1 MKILMLTPYLPYP
14 LLSGGQIRTYNLLK
28 QLSEKH
34 QVTLFS
40 LIKDQEETKYIPEL
54 LKYCADVRVF
64 RRSKTPF
71 TLRNIAKTAVS
82 SYPFLVIRNYV
93 SEVTQAIEQELQRT
107 DFDLLHA
114 ETFYMMPH
122 LPKTKTP
129 TILVEQTIEY
139 LGYESYAKQA
149 FPLIRPL
156 LNLDIKKIKRW
167 ESYYWEQADQLIVMS
182 EQDKD
187 FIKQTTK
194 RQNVQNDIAVVAN
207 GVDSEWFSEI
217 PKVAHKDPTV
227 LFVGTFK
234 WLPNRE
240 AVRYLVNEIWPSI
253 LAEMPT
259 AKLHIVGNAP
269 TKEIYNFEHE
279 HPNIVVKARVE
290 DIRDAFAVAD
300 VLVAPVFSGKGTR
313 YKVLEAMASGTPLVA
328 TPTAV
333 EGLHIKENVHALLG
347 DTGPQLAKQTLRLLQ
362 SEALRK
368 KLSHASKQFVQKN
381 YDWQSIST
389 QLDIIYRRIGTSNE
403 VK

>member
-1 MKILMLTPYLPYP
+1 MLTPYLPYP

-40 LIKDQEETKYIPEL
+40 LIKDNEETKYIPEL

-71 TLRNIAKTAVS
+71 TIRNIAKTAIS

-93 SEVTQAIEQELQRT
+93 SEVTTAIEQELQRT
-107 DFDLLHA
+107 KFDLLHA

-149 FPLIRPL
+149 TPLIRPL

-167 ESYYWEQADQLIVMS
+167 ESYYWNQADQLIVMS
-182 EQDKD
+182 EQDKE
-187 FIKQTTK
+187 FIEQTTK
-194 RQNVQNDIAVVAN
+194 RRSAQNDIAVVAN
-207 GVDSEWFSEI
+207 GVDSQWFSEK
-217 PKVAHKDPTV
+217 PKVSHKDPTV

-240 AVRYLVNEIWPSI
+240 AVRYLVNNIWPQI
-253 LAEMPT
+253 LEQLPK

-269 TKEIYNFEHE
+269 TKEIHNFEND
-279 HPNIVVKARVE
+279 HPSIVVKGRVE

-333 EGLHIKENVHALLG
+333 EGLHITENTHALIG
-347 DTGPQLAKQTLRLLQ
+347 KTSGELAEQTIRLLK
-362 SEALRK
+362 SKELRQ
-368 KLSHASKQFVQKN
+368 KLSQASKEFVQKK
-381 YDWQSIST
+381 YDWQSISS
-389 QLDIIYRRIGTSNE
+389 QLDIIYRRIGAKNE
-403 VK
+403 TK

>member
-40 LIKDQEETKYIPEL
+40 LIKDQDETKYIPEL

-71 TLRNIAKTAVS
+71 TLRNIAKTAIS

-167 ESYYWEQADQLIVMS
+167 ESYYWERADQLIVMS

-194 RQNVQNDIAVVAN
+194 VQNDIAVVAN
-207 GVDSEWFSEI
+207 GVDAAWFSEK
-217 PKVAHKDPTV
+217 PKISHKNPTV

-240 AVRYLVNEIWPSI
+240 AVRYLVHEIWPHI
-253 LAEMPT
+253 LAKLPN

-269 TKEIYNFEHE
+269 TDEIKKFEHE
-279 HPNIVVKARVE
+279 YPNIVVKGRVE

-333 EGLHIKENVHALLG
+333 EGLHLQENTHALIG
-347 DTGPQLAKQTLRLLQ
+347 NTGIELAKQTLILLN
-362 SEALRK
+362 SASLRE
-368 KLSHASKQFVQKN
+368 KLAQASKQFVQKN
-381 YDWQSIST
+381 YDWQSISS
-389 QLDIIYRRIGTSNE
+389 QLDIIYRHIGASNE
-403 VK
+403 NK

>member
-40 LIKDQEETKYIPEL
+40 LIKDPDETKYIPEL
-54 LKYCADVRVF
+54 LQFCEDVRVF
-64 RRSKTPF
+64 QRSKTPF
-71 TLRNIAKTAVS
+71 TLWNIAKTAVS

-93 SEVTQAIEQELQRT
+93 SEVTQAIEQELKRT
-107 DFDLLHA
+107 NFDLLHA

-122 LPKTKTP
+122 LPQTKTP
-129 TILVEQTIEY
+129 IILVEQTIEY

-149 FPLIRPL
+149 FPLLRPL
-156 LNLDIKKIKRW
+156 LNLDIAKIKRW
-167 ESYYWEQADQLIVMS
+167 ETYYWEQADQLIVMS

-187 FIKQTTK
+187 FIKRKTQAK
-194 RQNVQNDIAVVAN
+194 NDIAVVAN
-207 GVDSEWFSEI
+207 GVDANWFSEK
-217 PKVAHKDPTV
+217 PKVRHADPTV

-240 AVRYLVNEIWPSI
+240 AVRFLVHKVWPHI
-253 LAEMPT
+253 LSSLPK
-259 AKLHIVGNAP
+259 AKLHIVGNGP
-269 TKEIYNFEHE
+269 TDEIRNFETQY
-279 HPNIVVKARVE
+279 PNIIVKSRVE

-333 EGLHIKENVHALLG
+333 EGLHLRENTHVLIGKTGKE
-347 DTGPQLAKQTLRLLQ
+347 LADQTLLLLK
-362 SEALRK
+362 SKELRA
-368 KLSHASKQFVQKN
+368 KLAQASKLFVQKN
-381 YDWQSIST
+381 FDWQSIST
-389 QLDIIYRRIGTSNE
+389 QLDIIYRRIGASNE
-403 VK
+403 NK